1 MKKSWKTSI
10 LSLLLVLTTLVSCT
24 PAISDNP
31 FYVEGAQLQNSEK
44 PEILFVAYLEKGL
57 YDLTYGENA
66 NFGILTARKDQ
77 LPKDAELTME
87 NATVVPATNLL
98 EETRSYCR
106 FSAAITDLSAE
117 SYGDELIARAYV
129 EVDGTV
135 HYSETVS
142 RTVIQ
147 VAEEIL
153 EKNENS
159 DDVAVAQAVLE
170 KYREVG
176 GGSSVNNR
184 LIVYPE
190 YPEQIARDYE
200 YSVTVTQGSKS
211 EELVVYNQTE
221 AFFYQDRFDGGD
233 VNRRFCEFAFSG
245 VAVTVHVKVN
255 RDFDTYAVV
264 PTSKGFASTYADGV
278 ISVTLK
284 KPEQFVIILD
294 DDVNTALS
302 VFADARETEV
312 PKKNY
317 PNTIY
322 VEGWNQITFNET
334 GATLENGILKIK
346 KEGVQLYIAPGAVLT
361 ARVETTDAAT
371 GFKIFGRGALLD
383 PASLIYQESEHGFDN
398 ATSESRHFVKIHG
411 YNSVIKD
418 VKLLDARCYNLNI
431 NRGNCTVQNVKILSS
446 MMTTD
451 GITTTAENGT
461 VKDCFVYCGDNALVP
476 QVGTGYKGYTFNNI
490 TVGTSCSAIYPQ
502 YGVNSTLSNIYVFR
516 ADESLIAIKEESDHV
531 KKLTVNN
538 LDALDCVK
546 TPRLFYS
553 EKQGSA
559 EKVITLNKVLM
570 RYTTGTPSAN
580 ATPGTTT
587 NAKTLIAFA
596 SNAGS
601 NFTINVTDLYVG
613 GNLITDK
620 SQISI
625 TGSSAL
631 KKITFA
637 TKINTPEVLSGSR
650 LVANYT
656 YSSKV
661 MLGSRE
667 LFLNVKPV
675 LDGETWYL
683 PYGEIASYL
692 VIAPQNP
699 VTTQI
704 GGVEMISLSGLLA
717 SGAVTAASYNAGV
730 IRLTPAIN
738 STVNLFKDDYG
749 LSSNY
754 DRLDYRS
761 RTTYIVADKENGEW
775 VYTAESAKENGGI
788 FRMILDVY
796 KTYGKGTYK
805 VTFDYKSSTSSI
817 LMGVGV
823 NHTETKYIKSLSGAS
838 STEWKTTTVTLNL
851 TDDPASVHQMAL
863 WFWVSSGHTISLKNI
878 SMTKAS

>member
-1 MKKSWKTSI
+1 MKKSWITSI

-31 FYVEGAQLQNSEK
+31 FYVEGARLQNSEK
-44 PEILFVAYLEKGL
+44 PEIVFVAYLEKGL
-57 YDLTYGENA
+57 YKLTYGENA

-87 NATVVPATNLL
+87 NGTVVPATALL
-98 EETRSYCR
+98 EETKSYCK

-135 HYSETVS
+135 HYSETIS
-142 RTVIQ
+142 RTMIQ

-153 EKNENS
+153 EKNENA
-159 DDVAVAQAVLE
+159 DDVALAQAVVD
-170 KYREVG
+170 KYRAAG
-176 GGSSVNNR
+176 GASSGENR

-190 YPEQIARDYE
+190 YPEQIERDYE

-221 AFFYQDRFDGGD
+221 AFFYQNRFDGGD

-245 VAVTVHVKVN
+245 AAVTVHVKVN

-284 KPEQFVIILD
+284 KPEQFLIILD
-294 DDVNTALS
+294 DDVNTALA

-312 PKKNY
+312 PKKDY

-334 GATLENGILKIK
+334 GAKLENGILTID

-361 ARVETTDAAT
+361 AHVLTTKNAARV
-371 GFKIFGRGALLD
+371 KIFGRGVLLD
-383 PASLIYQESEHGFDN
+383 PSSLIYHTSEHGFDN
-398 ATSESRHFVKIHG
+398 ATATSEHFVRIQG
-411 YNSVIKD
+411 YSSTVKD
-418 VKLLDARCYNLNI
+418 VKLLDARCYNLNVD
-431 NRGNCTVQNVKILSS
+431 RGNCTIQNVKILSS

-461 VKDCFVYCGDNALVP
+461 VKDCFVYCGDNALVT

-502 YGVNSTLSNIYVFR
+502 YGVNSTFSNIYVFR

-531 KKLTVNN
+531 KNLTVNN

-570 RYTTGTPSAN
+570 RYTTGSPGVGT
-580 ATPGTTT
+580 TPGTST
-587 NAKTLIAFA
+587 NAKTLLAFA
-596 SNAGS
+596 SSAGS
-601 NFTINVTDLYVG
+601 NFTIKATDLYVG
-613 GNLITDK
+613 GNLITNRN
-620 SQISI
+620 QIAI
-625 TGSSAL
+625 TGSSSL
-631 KKITFA
+631 KQITFTNT
-637 TKINTPEVLSGSR
+637 TKTPTVLSGSR
-650 LVANYT
+650 FVANYT
-656 YSSKV
+656 YLSKV
-661 MLGSRE
+661 MLGYRE
-667 LFLNVKPV
+667 LFLDVKPIKQG
-675 LDGETWYL
+675 DEWYL
-683 PYGEIASYL
+683 PYGEIALYL

-704 GGVEMISLSGLLA
+704 DGVEMISLSGLLA
-717 SGAVTAASYNAGV
+717 SGAVTAASYNAGA
-730 IRLTPAIN
+730 IR
-738 STVNLFKDDYG
+738 
-749 LSSNY
+749 
-754 DRLDYRS
+754 
-761 RTTYIVADKENGEW
+761 
-775 VYTAESAKENGGI
+775 
-788 FRMILDVY
+788 
-796 KTYGKGTYK
+796 
-805 VTFDYKSSTSSI
+805 
-817 LMGVGV
+817 
-823 NHTETKYIKSLSGAS
+823 
-838 STEWKTTTVTLNL
+838 
-851 TDDPASVHQMAL
+851 
-863 WFWVSSGHTISLKNI
+863 
-878 SMTKAS
+878 